1 MSKPTS
7 NKPKKSTKL
16 LEALA
21 SNEEDDD
28 ENEIVGGYVPLS
40 IKLWDHIILLRKERD
55 EARKIVCQLLQE
67 QDSGSVT
74 CQRLAEDRGWDCYKK
89 EETP

>member
-7 NKPKKSTKL
+7 NKPKKSTEL

-21 SNEEDDD
+21 NDEEYVDD
-28 ENEIVGGYVPLS
+28 GCVPLS

>member
-21 SNEEDDD
+21 NDEEYVDD
-28 ENEIVGGYVPLS
+28 GYVPLS
-40 IKLWDHIILLRKERD
+40 IKLWDQIIVLRKERD
-55 EARKIVCQLLQE
+55 EARTIVCQLLQK
-67 QDSGSVT
+67 QDSGIVT
-74 CQRLAEDRGWDCYKK
+74 CKRLAEDRGWDCYKK
-89 EETP
+89 KEAP

>member
-7 NKPKKSTKL
+7 NKPKKSTEL

-21 SNEEDDD
+21 NDEEYVDD
-28 ENEIVGGYVPLS
+28 GYVPLS
-40 IKLWDHIILLRKERD
+40 IKLWDQITLLRKERD

-67 QDSGSVT
+67 QDSGYVT
-74 CQRLAEDRGWDCYKK
+74 CKRLAEDRGWDCYKK
-89 EETP
+89 KETP